1 MASQS
6 SSPAM
11 AEGPFR
17 LFFKIIL
24 QGHNLRL
31 PLRFVNTYRNE
42 LGGVAQLTASD
53 GRVWK
58 MKVRREGN
66 HIWLENGFPEFVK
79 YYSIGYGHLLTFK
92 YRSFS
97 SFDVNVCDKSG
108 CEIEYPPREEVEQE
122 VEIVEE
128 TGEASDASVQ
138 ILGSSS
144 GPRNSPKN
152 RRQAPSADQ
161 EYQRKGKRKVETSFL
176 NRGATLKGI
185 KTQPK
190 IAEVQKQ
197 QKAIVGRQFK
207 AILSKFSEQTKTLV
221 EFAKNIKLR
230 NPSFL
235 VIIMQTNL
243 RYGVLSVPTVTANRY
258 MKGYSKIKIQNANA
272 DDGREW
278 MIEKF
283 LWQEGSLR
291 LKKGLRE
298 FYRDNS
304 LEEGDVCV
312 FELVRKP
319 DDVVL
324 KASMF
329 HTYAHLNL
337 LD

>member
-1 MASQS
+1 MASERS
-6 SSPAM
+6 APAM

-24 QGHNLRL
+24 QGNNLRL
-31 PLRFVNTYRNE
+31 PPRFVNQYGHE
-42 LGGVAQLTASD
+42 LGNVAQLTVSD

-79 YYSIGYGHLLTFK
+79 YYSIGYRHLLTFE

-97 SFDVNVCDKSG
+97 NFNVNVCDKSG
-108 CEIEYPPREEVEQE
+108 CEIEYPPREEIEQE
-122 VEIVEE
+122 VVIVEE
-128 TGEASDASVQ
+128 SEEESDASLQ

-144 GPRNSPKN
+144 GQRNPPKY
-152 RRQAPSADQ
+152 RKETPSSDQ
-161 EYQRKGKRKVETSFL
+161 ECKRKGKRNMNTSFL
-176 NRGATLKGI
+176 NRGAALKGI

-190 IAEVQKQ
+190 IGVVRKHQKIITG
-197 QKAIVGRQFK
+197 KKFK
-207 AILSKFSEQTKTLV
+207 TILSNSSEKTKTLV

-235 VIIMQTNL
+235 VIINMSNI
-243 RYGVLSVPTVTANRY
+243 RNDVLSVPTVFADQY
-258 MKGYSKIKIQNANA
+258 MRGYSNIVIQSSNGN
-272 DDGREW
+272 DGKKW

-283 LWQEGSLR
+283 SWREPTLR
-291 LKKGLRE
+291 LEKGLRE

-304 LEEGDVCV
+304 LGEGDVCL
-312 FELVRKP
+312 FELVWTP
-319 DDVVL
+319 NDVVL

-329 HTYAHLNL
+329 HTYAQLNL
-337 LD
+337 FD